1 MSVEVFQSSGRATR
15 GGTPSAGRRRLS
27 GRVALTPLGVN
38 ARSNNDRAEKMSR
51 RRREA
56 RRRSGRFTPVAMGP
70 GARSKQMITHED
82 ISNQV
87 TETIKMHV
95 ENKINEKNAFSLPLN
110 GMLQSTNTKFQRAGM
125 ILEAGTMIYG
135 KRVDSTMVESLKV
148 RESLLRTKTA
158 EADQP
163 KGAIKTNVSKKVCV
177 TSTIERNLANITETK
192 RNQAFAVDPLF
203 RQMSQKF
210 DKGGAQGML
219 LHSLPVKQGCFVA
232 FDSSQALFAEPASD
246 ESQTDQVDANPVN
259 TCRVLPTSMFK
270 TLQQAIAR
278 VQNLPMC
285 SALLDVLYNEAAA
298 EEPFKQAGNAPTVAS
313 TASVESQLAGHQFE
327 AAASE
332 WNGGDTNNVGDYD
345 DDFGEDDYD
354 GGDDDDYMQQ
364 LAAPCQEGDFAT
376 SASSA
381 FDFWSGDN
389 ATSKYHGQTKAM
401 DIEVAIRE
409 SGLSDYTFFDAKFNR
424 RAAGNGNKASSSASG
439 SGDKKAKKSKKAK
452 LVFDFMAAV
461 RTAAAAQEGEIVHV
475 FAPPA
480 KPARMLLPQNRPS
493 RAEDF
498 VLPEQPHLKLQE
510 MTKLFLNSKM
520 SLACKIVA
528 RADDVLGG
536 DNFDGGDYDDDGG
549 FDDGDYGD
557 DDVGI
562 VDDRV
567 GFEASANNGT
577 ERTSCMAGYA
587 DLIDAEPQVEN
598 IELAYATIAKR
609 VDVRMLKKN
618 LWQHV
623 EPLKAKPSSV
633 ESSEPEGNAQGDKE
647 MESESES
654 SPTTEATM
662 SFKDTMLAVKD
673 TVPNN
678 VSVSYFFICMLHL
691 ANEKVRSG
699 VQFPAV

>member
-1 MSVEVFQSSGRATR
+1 MSVEVFQSSGRAAR

-232 FDSSQALFAEPASD
+232 FDSSQALFAEPTSD
-246 ESQTDQVDANPVN
+246 QSQADQVDASPVK
-259 TCRVLPTSMFK
+259 TCRLLPTSMFK
-270 TLQQAIAR
+270 TLQQATAR

-298 EEPFKQAGNAPTVAS
+298 EEPFKQTGNAPTVAS

-327 AAASE
+327 AAACE
-332 WNGGDTNNVGDYD
+332 WNDGDTNHADDCD
-345 DDFGEDDYD
+345 DDFGDDDYD

-364 LAAPCQEGDFAT
+364 LAAPCQEDFAT

-389 ATSKYHGQTKAM
+389 ATSKYYGQTKAM

-424 RAAGNGNKASSSASG
+424 RAAGNGNKASSSAASG
-439 SGDKKAKKSKKAK
+439 GGDKKAKKAKKAK

-461 RTAAAAQEGEIVHV
+461 RTAAAAQEGSSFQQVVDSPVRKTPELLADQYCCFTPRAGEIVHV

-493 RAEDF
+493 RVRECTLLTCLYVITRLLRTRSRVSNPCPGMFFDF
-498 VLPEQPHLKLQE
+498 CRLKTLCFQ
-510 MTKLFLNSKM
+510 NSH
-520 SLACKIVA
+520 
-528 RADDVLGG
+528 
-536 DNFDGGDYDDDGG
+536 
-549 FDDGDYGD
+549 
-557 DDVGI
+557 
-562 VDDRV
+562 
-567 GFEASANNGT
+567 T
-577 ERTSCMAGYA
+577 
-587 DLIDAEPQVEN
+587 
-598 IELAYATIAKR
+598 
-609 VDVRMLKKN
+609 
-618 LWQHV
+618 
-623 EPLKAKPSSV
+623 
-633 ESSEPEGNAQGDKE
+633 
-647 MESESES
+647 
-654 SPTTEATM
+654 
-662 SFKDTMLAVKD
+662 
-673 TVPNN
+673 
-678 VSVSYFFICMLHL
+678 
-691 ANEKVRSG
+691 
-699 VQFPAV
+699 